1 MNLQEKN
8 ESIQHDMKDKV
19 KELKECVEKLEEEL
33 APTKSISELLS
44 DWLLNMERQCWLTF
58 STLEVSAWKRPEYLK
73 VLQQVTWK
81 KLFLK
86 FWRKLGWKFRQ
97 RTFMHD
103 IELANK
109 DASLRRKDCQQV
121 LSVKKDVQKISTT
134 DADLPNA
141 TIKLYLN
148 ESLCPYYRVS
158 HGQKVKHYLQ
168 RVKFIVISFQLDQ
181 LK

>member
-1 MNLQEKN
+1 
-8 ESIQHDMKDKV
+8 
-19 KELKECVEKLEEEL
+19 
-33 APTKSISELLS
+33 
-44 DWLLNMERQCWLTF
+44 
-58 STLEVSAWKRPEYLK
+58 
-73 VLQQVTWK
+73 
-81 KLFLK
+81 
-86 FWRKLGWKFRQ
+86 
-97 RTFMHD
+97 MHD
-103 IELANK
+103 IKLANK